1 MKGKWLLQLSSK
13 SLLSMNI
20 QVMPH
25 ARSHAAVAMAERVA
39 ASGIGSLRKTD
50 GLCLCAELPRHP
62 LDHDGGPCAAE
73 AGRPAHS
80 RPSAL
85 QAYLKPP
92 RASAPSGALCT
103 VSNPHARCEV
113 RVPDLRALSIA
124 IGQHS
129 GWDSYASPRVH
140 LHEAT
145 RTDEVQMG
153 SRADRAGARQRR
165 GCSRAAA
172 ARMGTR
178 RNRQVKNVLNNGR
191 RKSHRVRGSIGLRG
205 QAGISEPLLVRSQR
219 PAAQRSNP

>member
-1 MKGKWLLQLSSK
+1 MHRQIPSAGRRSSEYSPHGNVRFSLLQLQQCFRGNFMKGKWLLQLSSK

-73 AGRPAHS
+73 AGRPVHS

-103 VSNPHARCEV
+103 VSNPHARCEL
-113 RVPDLRALSIA
+113 RFPDLRALSLA

-129 GWDSYASPRVH
+129 GWDS
-140 LHEAT
+140 
-145 RTDEVQMG
+145 
-153 SRADRAGARQRR
+153 
-165 GCSRAAA
+165 
-172 ARMGTR
+172 
-178 RNRQVKNVLNNGR
+178 
-191 RKSHRVRGSIGLRG
+191 
-205 QAGISEPLLVRSQR
+205 
-219 PAAQRSNP
+219 

>member
-25 ARSHAAVAMAERVA
+25 AHSHAAVAMAERVA

-73 AGRPAHS
+73 AGRPVHS

-85 QAYLKPP
+85 QAYRPP

-113 RVPDLRALSIA
+113 RFPDLPALSLA

-129 GWDSYASPRVH
+129 GWDSYQSTCALARGH
-140 LHEAT
+140 AH
-145 RTDEVQMG
+145 RRG
-153 SRADRAGARQRR
+153 SDGRADRAGARQRR
-165 GCSRAAA
+165 GCSRAAT